1 MFKAYCLFL
10 LVCCFNVSKGN
21 SRPPEGVWA
30 EGNRLYNKLNLEN
43 IISFPAFYEA
53 LKGYYAL
60 ETQNPILT
68 LIDFTKPSTE
78 KRFCVIDLKQRRILF
93 KSYVAHG
100 KNSGENYAVSF
111 SNQPGSYKSSLGLFR
126 TGETYFGKNGYSLIL
141 EGLEK
146 NKNDMARKRAI
157 VIHGADYAD
166 PIMIPKQGRLGR
178 SQGCPAL
185 PPAVSDKIINAIK
198 QGTLLYIHG

>member
-1 MFKAYCLFL
+1 MFKACCLFL
-10 LVCCFNVSKGN
+10 LVCCFNVSKGS

-60 ETQNPILT
+60 EAQNPILT

-141 EGLEK
+141 EGLEE

-166 PIMIPKQGRLGR
+166 PRMIPKQGRLGR